1 MKTQLITTEVV
12 AVSVVILAVTFLIFF
27 TENTNPSSYSSF
39 AVGEA
44 QQPWQPDIKASDIY
58 QYYTMVLSF
67 SISITALHGTKIILL
82 IV

>member
-1 MKTQLITTEVV
+1 MKTQLITTEIV
-12 AVSVVILAVTFLIFF
+12 AVSVVILAVT
-27 TENTNPSSYSSF
+27 
-39 AVGEA
+39 VGEA
-44 QQPWQPDIKASDIY
+44 QQPWQPGIKASDIY